1 MKSFLSLLLIITAL
15 SHVLGCNSVYFYE
28 TEKVS
33 FTIEGRPD
41 PTAPVAANL
50 GLKQRVV
57 LIAPASAET
66 KTPTGTNQATG
77 DALSVLSSFRFQI
90 HAKEPRQPFSR
101 MTIDSA
107 LITGR
112 PAQSLLPKET
122 ANAISALTGGEVQ
135 PIISYDISVLRMMF
149 QGVKQLQATLP
160 ADSDYQDQIK
170 ALTGNLNALDGLAP
184 QKYDALIFC
193 TIENGNFIARSNRDV
208 SDTIPGEPGF
218 DRVLTYWHDLD
229 MSVKALADV
238 RDGDPATHSEVD
250 RLAAGR
256 KHEEVKKVKD
266 AFEARLRRSSALT
279 DLRNFWSQIG
289 G

>member
-57 LIAPASAET
+57 LIAPASAE
-66 KTPTGTNQATG
+66 TGTNQATG

-229 MSVKALADV
+229 MSVKALAKV

>member
-66 KTPTGTNQATG
+66 GTNQATG

-122 ANAISALTGGEVQ
+122 ANAMSALTGGEVQ

-229 MSVKALADV
+229 MSVKALAKV

>member
-57 LIAPASAET
+57 LIAPASAE
-66 KTPTGTNQATG
+66 TGTNQATG

-266 AFEARLRRSSALT
+266 AFEARLRCSSALN

>member
-57 LIAPASAET
+57 LIAPASAE
-66 KTPTGTNQATG
+66 TGTNQATG